1 MFPMLCVHYQYRT
14 VICALN
20 LFQCHKS
27 TQHTIERITY
37 QYCLA
42 GIFKN
47 LLVTSGIL
55 SVLILLACVVD
66 IFVISS
72 NDSGIIRRNCSAD
85 VVNFQ

>member
-1 MFPMLCVHYQYRT
+1 M
-14 VICALN
+14 ALN
-20 LFQCHKS
+20 LFQCHKN
-27 TQHTIERITY
+27 TQHTIEHITY

-55 SVLILLACVVD
+55 SVLILFACVVH
-66 IFVISS
+66 IFVIPSD
-72 NDSGIIRRNCSAD
+72 DSDIIRKKCSAD

>member
-1 MFPMLCVHYQYRT
+1 MP
-14 VICALN
+14 LN
-20 LFQCHKS
+20 LFHCNKN
-27 TQHTIERITY
+27 TQHTIEHMTY

-47 LLVTSGIL
+47 LLVASGIL

-72 NDSGIIRRNCSAD
+72 DDSDIIRRNCSAD